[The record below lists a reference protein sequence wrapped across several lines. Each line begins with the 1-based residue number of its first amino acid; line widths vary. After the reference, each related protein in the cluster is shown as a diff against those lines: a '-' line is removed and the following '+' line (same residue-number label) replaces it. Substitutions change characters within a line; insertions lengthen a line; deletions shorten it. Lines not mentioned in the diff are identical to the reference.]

1 MGMCIKTIS
10 FLTAR
15 LSISTKNPVTLR
27 AVHSLCADTRV
38 SVVIELVKSND
49 GVHTAHA
56 WTADPCVVWPLLVMN
71 AITRAYTGAYVRV
84 GRRARVSAH
93 SVDGCYVSRYTDHNT
108 AEFIYVD
115 VIMASDNSRQN
126 NSFYRAMLCIRGT
139 SHGPVSV
146 SVCVCVCLSVTIRC
160 STKTAKRRITQTT
173 PLIYYTPRTLVF
185 WCQISPRNSTAVTPY
200 EGAECRWGGQN
211 RRLLTNDCLF
221 LENGKR

>member
-15 LSISTKNPVTLR
+15 LSISTENPVTLR
-27 AVHSLCADTRV
+27 AVHSLYADTRV

-71 AITRAYTGAYVRV
+71 AITRAYTGAYVCV

-93 SVDGCYVSRYTDHNT
+93 SVDGCYVSRYRDHNT

-115 VIMASDNSRQN
+115 VIMVSENSRQN

-146 SVCVCVCLSVTIRC
+146 SVCLLPFGVLL
-160 STKTAKRRITQTT
+160 KRQNVGSHKQHH
-173 PLIYYTPRTLVF
+173 LGTLVF

-200 EGAECRWGGQN
+200 DGAECRWGGQN
-211 RRLLTNDCLF
+211 RRLLTNNWLF